1 MSYDDEEYEGGD
13 DYVEEGGD
21 DYVEEG
27 GEEEYEEE
35 GGEEEYEEE
44 GGEEEYEEEGG
55 EDEEEYEEEG
65 DEEGEDEEEYEE
77 EGDEEGE
84 DEEEYE
90 EEGDEEGEDEE
101 EYEEEGDEEG
111 EGEEEYEEEGDEEGE
126 GEEEYEEEGDEEG
139 EDEEEYEDEDDEE
152 FGLELDN
159 DIYGDRSEYPD
170 AEDEDFE
177 EDEGDWS
184 VEDYESS
191 AQAFFGEGD
200 YFGDTAEQQYMDE
213 GYELSEDNEQY
224 LSELENEIEGISDVV
239 QFYNSDD
246 TIVPRGFVSMESL
259 SVIKDRFP
267 DADLSKLHVSV
278 PAKKSKKS
286 GRSPKMSKKSL
297 PQSVSNIDSQ
307 DKVDLRKYC
316 SPVGDQGQTSRCSA
330 FAWTHAVEMAFR
342 MKGQEVPPL
351 ACSYTMLVFQN
362 LQGDIQDFEYAYTG
376 GEGTMGGP
384 EPGIEI
390 MSTGSCREELWDNDA
405 EEPAVDPEDMEE
417 DAGNYCVEDVK
428 IQTIELEDVKK
439 VLSAGGFVHVG
450 MNTGKAFSEIGR
462 DGVMNAAEAPSG
474 QHGRHAMLIVGYIGN
489 YYIVKNSWGTE
500 WGDNGYCYIP
510 KNVLAESDPDLSAI
524 LFKGKKKKK
533 GFKGDSSKRRRR

>member
-1 MSYDDEEYEGGD
+1 MGYYDDDEYYEEDG
-13 DYVEEGGD
+13 
-21 DYVEEG
+21 G
-27 GEEEYEEE
+27 GEEEYVEDGGGEEEYEEEE

-44 GGEEEYEEEGG
+44 GGEEEYEEDG
-55 EDEEEYEEEG
+55 EEEEYEEEG
-65 DEEGEDEEEYEE
+65 GEEEYEEDGEEEEYEE
-77 EGDEEGE
+77 EG
-84 DEEEYE
+84 EEEYE
-90 EEGDEEGEDEE
+90 EDG
-101 EYEEEGDEEG
+101 
-111 EGEEEYEEEGDEEGE
+111 GEEEYEED
-126 GEEEYEEEGDEEG
+126 GEEEYEEDG
-139 EDEEEYEDEDDEE
+139 EEEYEEDGEEEEYEEDEYDDE
-152 FGLELDN
+152 FSQELD
-159 DIYGDRSEYPD
+159 DDVFGDREEYPN
-170 AEDEDFE
+170 AVDEDFE
-177 EDEGDWS
+177 EDEGDWTP
-184 VEDYESS
+184 EDYELS
-191 AQAFFGEGD
+191 AQSFFGEGE
-200 YFGDTAEQQYMDE
+200 YYGDTAEQQYIDD
-213 GYELSEDNEQY
+213 GYEVSEENEQY
-224 LSELENEIEGISDVV
+224 LSELENEVEGISDVV
-239 QFYNSDD
+239 QFYNLDD

-267 DADLSKLHVSV
+267 DADLSKLHVAV
-278 PAKKSKKS
+278 PAKKSK
-286 GRSPKMSKKSL
+286 GRIKKGKTEKQSL
-297 PQSVSNIDSQ
+297 PQAVSNIDSK

-462 DGVMNAAEAPSG
+462 DGIMKASEAPSG

-510 KNVLAESDPDLSAI
+510 KNVLAESDPDFTAV
-524 LFKGKKKKK
+524 LFKGNKKKK
-533 GFKGDSSKRRRR
+533 GADRDNENKGFKRDSSKRRR

>member
-1 MSYDDEEYEGGD
+1 MIRKGEIAMSYDDEEYEGGD

-27 GEEEYEEE
+27 GEEEYEE

-44 GGEEEYEEEGG
+44 GGEEEYEEGGDEEG
-55 EDEEEYEEEG
+55 EDEEEYEEGE
-65 DEEGEDEEEYEE
+65 DEEEYEEGEDEEEYEE

-101 EYEEEGDEEG
+101 EYEG
-111 EGEEEYEEEGDEEGE
+111 EGEEE
-126 GEEEYEEEGDEEG
+126 EYEE
-139 EDEEEYEDEDDEE
+139 EDDEE
-152 FGLELDN
+152 FGLELDD

-191 AQAFFGEGD
+191 AQAFFGESE

-267 DADLSKLHVSV
+267 DADLSKLHVAV
-278 PAKKSKKS
+278 PAKKNKSKKS
-286 GRSPKMSKKSL
+286 GKAQKMPKKSL
-297 PQSVSNIDSQ
+297 PQSVSNIDSK
-307 DKVDLRKYC
+307 DKIDLRKYC
-316 SPVGDQGQTSRCSA
+316 SPVGNQGQTSRCSA

-390 MSTGSCREELWDNDA
+390 MSSGSCREELWDNDA

-417 DAGNYCVEDVK
+417 DAGNYCIEDVK

-474 QHGRHAMLIVGYIGN
+474 QHGRHAMLIVGYVGN

-510 KNVLAESDPDLSAI
+510 KNVLAESDPDLTSV
-524 LFKGKKKKK
+524 LFKGEEKKK
-533 GFKGDSSKRRRR
+533 GFKGDGSKRRRR